1 MKKSL
6 KRVLSSMLAATMLIG
21 SSSFIDS
28 EVVPVNSVAPVADA
42 YAASGVNITEAQGW
56 LETAWV
62 EWDIVDGASSYKVY
76 YKGSSDRDY
85 IQIDD
90 MLLRKYG
97 SYWRADILGLP
108 AGDYT
113 VKVSAF
119 DEGGSEIGSAET
131 SVSVEAQD
139 RSGFAFKGETTPG
152 AYKADGSL
160 KDGAQV
166 IYLTNDNFATKQVT
180 LKGKNGDTVTAT
192 GFSEILEQLAKAYN
206 VPTAIRIIGRI
217 EPDTYN
223 KIEMSSEDCAEMKGQ
238 ESGYNKSDPT
248 IEVTIE
254 GVGED
259 AALGGGTCFNKTAYC
274 EMRNLAVGGFGDDGV
289 AMKTATYMWIH
300 NLDLM
305 YGNAGS
311 DADQAKG
318 DGSIDLKDNS
328 QYVTIS
334 YVHFWDSGKCSLCGM
349 KSEDGPNY
357 ITYHHN
363 WFDHSDSRHPR
374 IRTMS
379 VHVYNNFFDGNAKY
393 GVGAAQNSSAFVE
406 NNVFENC
413 KHPMLSSMQGSDIA
427 GDGDGTFSGENGGII
442 KAYNNQIS
450 GQQSGEPVYYQDDN
464 VEFDAYL
471 ASSRDEVVPTSVKA
485 KQGGTT
491 YDNDTLAPEN
501 LNATP
506 EPVETVKDTVTKY
519 AGRVNGGDFEWTFTD
534 ADDTDYD
541 VNQALKSKVLS
552 YVATTPYTSVGPNED
567 GSIVETT
574 TTTDPTTE
582 TTTNDSGETEETT
595 KEDEST
601 ESTTIDP
608 SGAASM
614 GTYEIGKS
622 ASGGDFNV
630 VDTDEKYGNIDFSN
644 VRSLDD
650 TGAKLRSGNSIVFTL
665 NGETVVEV
673 TCGSGKDVILSNGSD
688 SYTCEAGTT
697 STFTVP
703 AGAYTISGAESG
715 SNSLITKIVLT
726 AVGGGEDTS
735 SETTTETTTEE
746 SSSETTTETTT
757 EEPSSETTTEA
768 TDYLTIDSDMSL
780 NNDNVTGNRY
790 FNVTGNKTSGN
801 NELQIGTSGKIE
813 FTVAQGA
820 NVSVTARHAS
830 GTAGTADRILTLSG
844 SSGEIETIT
853 YSQGVAAKT
862 DVLGTNLQA
871 GTYTIT
877 VSNSINITS
886 LDITFT
892 SEPEP
897 SVVKGDAN
905 NDGVVTSADVKEILN
920 YVVGII
926 SSVANTEA
934 ADVNDDSKV
943 SSTDAYIIQKY
954 INKGIWQ

>member
-1 MKKSL
+1 
-6 KRVLSSMLAATMLIG
+6 
-21 SSSFIDS
+21 
-28 EVVPVNSVAPVADA
+28 
-42 YAASGVNITEAQGW
+42 
-56 LETAWV
+56 
-62 EWDIVDGASSYKVY
+62 
-76 YKGSSDRDY
+76 
-85 IQIDD
+85 
-90 MLLRKYG
+90 
-97 SYWRADILGLP
+97 
-108 AGDYT
+108 
-113 VKVSAF
+113 
-119 DEGGSEIGSAET
+119 
-131 SVSVEAQD
+131 
-139 RSGFAFKGETTPG
+139 
-152 AYKADGSL
+152 
-160 KDGAQV
+160 
-166 IYLTNDNFATKQVT
+166 
-180 LKGKNGDTVTAT
+180 
-192 GFSEILEQLAKAYN
+192 
-206 VPTAIRIIGRI
+206 
-217 EPDTYN
+217 
-223 KIEMSSEDCAEMKGQ
+223 MSSEDCAEMKGQ

>member
-1 MKKSL
+1 
-6 KRVLSSMLAATMLIG
+6 MLAATMLVG
-21 SSSFIDS
+21 SGSF
-28 EVVPVNSVAPVADA
+28 VNTGFAPLSSVAPVDV
-42 YAASGVNITEAQGW
+42 YAASTVNITECQGW

-62 EWDIVDGASSYKVY
+62 EWNVVDGASSYKVY
-76 YKGSSDRDY
+76 YKSSSDSNY
-85 IQIDD
+85 TQIDD
-90 MLLRKYG
+90 MLLRKY
-97 SYWRADILGLP
+97 SDHWRADILGLP
-108 AGDYT
+108 AGEYEI
-113 VKVSAF
+113 KVSAF
-119 DEGGSEIGSAET
+119 DDSNSEIGSAT
-131 SVSVEAQD
+131 ASASVSAQD
-139 RSGFAFKGETTPG
+139 RSGFAFKGVTTPG
-152 AYKADGSL
+152 AYNADGSL
-160 KDGAQV
+160 KSGAQV
-166 IYLTNDNFATKQVT
+166 IYLTNDDFGTKQVT

-192 GFSEILEQLAKAYN
+192 GFDEILKNLAYAYN
-206 VPTAIRIIGRI
+206 PPTAIRIIGRI
-217 EPDTYN
+217 ESDSYDGLA
-223 KIEMSSEDCAEMKGQ
+223 MSEDCVQMKGL
-238 ESGYNKSDPT
+238 ESGSNKSDYT
-248 IEVTIE
+248 CEVTIE

-259 AALGGGTCFNKTAYC
+259 AALGGGTCFYKPAYC

-289 AMKTATYMWIH
+289 SMKQATYMWIH

-318 DGSIDLKDNS
+318 DGSIDLKDDS

-349 KSEDGPNY
+349 KSESGPNY

-379 VHVYNNFFDGNAKY
+379 VHIYNNFFDGNAKY

-427 GDGDGTFSGENGGII
+427 GGDGGTFSDENGGII
-442 KAYNNQIS
+442 KAYNNQIT

-471 ASSRDEVVPTSVKA
+471 ATSRDEVVPTSVKA

-491 YDNDTLAPEN
+491 YDNESLDPSN

-574 TTTDPTTE
+574 TTTDPATE
-582 TTTNDSGETEETT
+582 TTTNDSGDTEETT
-595 KEDEST
+595 KEEEPT

-614 GTYEIGKS
+614 GTYVIGKS

-630 VDTDEKYGNIDFSN
+630 VDTDENYGNIDFSN
-644 VRSLDD
+644 VRSLDE
-650 TGAKLRSGNSIVFTL
+650 TGAKLRAGNSITFTL
-665 NGETVVEV
+665 NGETVIEV

-688 SYTCEAGTT
+688 SYTCEADAT

-703 AGAYTISGAESG
+703 TGAYTISGAEDG
-715 SNSLITKIVLT
+715 SNSLVTKIVLT

-735 SETTTETTTEE
+735 SETTTEATTEA
-746 SSSETTTETTT
+746 TTAATTEATTEKPS
-757 EEPSSETTTEA
+757 EEPSSETTTES

-780 NNDNVTGNRY
+780 NNDNVDGNRY

-801 NELQIGTSGKIE
+801 NELQLGSSGKIE
-813 FTVAQGA
+813 FTVADGA

-830 GTAGTADRILTLSG
+830 STDNTDRTLTMSNGTTVAYKM
-844 SSGEIETIT
+844 GE
-853 YSQGVAAKT
+853 SAKT
-862 DVLGTNLQA
+862 NVLGTNLPA

-905 NDGVVTSADVKEILN
+905 GDGVVTSADVKEILN
-920 YVVGII
+920 YVVGLIE
-926 SSVANTEA
+926 SVADPEA
-934 ADVNDDSKV
+934 ADVNNDSKV
-943 SSTDAYIIQKY
+943 SSSDAYIIQKY
-954 INKGIWQ
+954 IKTSVWQ